1 MIKLS
6 QPQIPESAIEKVGD
20 ILRSGQLVHGEECN
34 LFEQEL
40 AEFLGAKHALVVS
53 NGTAAL
59 HLALLAL
66 NIGPG
71 DAVIVPDF
79 TFTATANVVEII
91 GAKAII
97 VDVDKV
103 SYNLDPEKLQACIEG
118 WQGPETLKAIMPVL
132 EFGNPTHLNAYKEI
146 AQQHGLFMIE
156 DAACALGASEQGT
169 MVGTAGEFGCF
180 SFHPRKTLT
189 TGEGGA
195 LVTNDTALYNKAALL
210 RSHGMQRTEKGLE
223 FKCAGLNYRLTNFQ
237 GAIGRAILPE
247 LNDWIVK
254 RHELANQYT
263 ELLAPLVQAG
273 KLTLPTIVEGHSVQ
287 TYMTVLA
294 DSYNRSDVILELR
307 GKQVESN
314 LGAQSMSSLG
324 LFNHEYNTE
333 QQYPEGARLYTH
345 GLALPLHEG
354 MSTRDVNT
362 VVSELT
368 RVINNALLQSPIS
381 YK

>member
-6 QPQIPESAIEKVGD
+6 QPQIPEPAIEKVAE
-20 ILRSGQLVHGEECN
+20 ILRGGQLVHGDECN

-40 AEFLGAKHALVVS
+40 AEFLGVKHALVVS

-79 TFTATANVVEII
+79 TFTATANIVEMV

-97 VDVDKV
+97 VDVDKT
-103 SYNLDPEKLQACIEG
+103 SYNLDPQKLQECINN
-118 WQGPETLKAIMPVL
+118 WQGSETLKAIMPVL
-132 EFGNPTHLNAYKEI
+132 EFGNPTHLKAYSDI
-146 AQQHGLFMIE
+146 AKQYGLFMIE
-156 DAACALGASEQGT
+156 DAACALGASEQDI
-169 MVGTAGEFGCF
+169 MVGTAAEFGCF

-195 LVTNDTALYNKAALL
+195 VVTNDTELYNKAALL
-210 RSHGMQRTEKGLE
+210 RSHGMQRTESGMV
-223 FKCAGLNYRLTNFQ
+223 FKCVGLNYRLTNFQ

-247 LNDWIVK
+247 MNKWIAK
-254 RHELANQYT
+254 RRELAIQYKQ
-263 ELLAPLVQAG
+263 LLATLVADG
-273 KLTLPTIVEGHSVQ
+273 CITIPSIVEGHSVQ
-287 TYMTVLA
+287 TYMIVLA
-294 DSYNRSDVILELR
+294 DNYERGEVIDALR
-307 GKQVESN
+307 VRGVESN

-324 LFNHEYNTE
+324 LFDHDFNTA
-333 QQYPEGARLYTH
+333 QKYPEGIRLYRH

-354 MSTRDVNT
+354 MSKNDVIY
-362 VVSELT
+362 VVRALSEVLSD
-368 RVINNALLQSPIS
+368 V
-381 YK
+381 

>member
-6 QPQIPESAIEKVGD
+6 QPHIPETAIEKVGD

-40 AEFLGAKHALVVS
+40 AEFLGVKHTLVVS
-53 NGTAAL
+53 NGTAAM

-66 NIGPG
+66 NVGPG

-79 TFTATANVVEII
+79 TFTATANIVEAV

-97 VDVDKV
+97 VDVDKT
-103 SYNLDPEKLQACIEG
+103 SYNLDPHKLQACIES
-118 WQGPETLKAIMPVL
+118 WQGPEELKAIMPVL

-146 AQQHGLFMIE
+146 AKQHGLFMIE

-169 MVGTAGEFGCF
+169 MVGTAAEFGCF

-195 LVTNDTALYNKAALL
+195 LVTNDSALHEKAMLL
-210 RSHGMQRTEKGLE
+210 RSHGMQRTGNGVE
-223 FKCAGLNYRLTNFQ
+223 FKCVGLNYRLTNFQ
-237 GAIGRAILPE
+237 GAIGRAILPQ
-247 LNDWIVK
+247 LNSWIAK
-254 RHELANQYT
+254 RRALAHQYT
-263 ELLAPLVQAG
+263 ELLAPLVAEG
-273 KLTLPTIVEGHSVQ
+273 KLTLPAIVEGHSVQ

-294 DSYNRSDVILELR
+294 DNFERIEVIEALKDR
-307 GKQVESN
+307 QVESN

-324 LFNHEYNTE
+324 LFHHPYNS
-333 QQYPEGARLYTH
+333 QQHYSNGRRLYIH

-354 MSTRDVNT
+354 MSHEDISK
-362 VVSELT
+362 VV
-368 RVINNALLQSPIS
+368 NALNEVLGHA
-381 YK
+381 

>member
-6 QPQIPESAIEKVGD
+6 QPQIPDSAIEKVGE

-34 LFEQEL
+34 LFEKEL
-40 AEFLGAKHALVVS
+40 AKFLGAKHALVVS

-79 TFTATANVVEII
+79 TFTATANIVEAV

-97 VDVDKV
+97 VDVDKT
-103 SYNLDPEKLQACIEG
+103 SYNLDPEKLQACIED
-118 WQGPETLKAIMPVL
+118 WQEPETLKAIMPVL

-169 MVGTAGEFGCF
+169 MVGTAAEFGCF

-195 LVTNDTALYNKAALL
+195 LVTNDSALYEKAALL
-210 RSHGMQRTEKGLE
+210 RSHGMQRTENGVE
-223 FKCAGLNYRLTNFQ
+223 FKCIGLNYRLTNFQ

-247 LNDWIVK
+247 LNNWIVK
-254 RHELANQYT
+254 RRELANQYT

-273 KLTLPTIVEGHSVQ
+273 ELTLPTIVEGHSVQ

-294 DSYNRSDVILELR
+294 DSYTRSNVIAQLR
-307 GKQVESN
+307 DKQVESN

-324 LFNHEYNTE
+324 LFDHSYNSQ
-333 QQYPEGARLYTH
+333 QQYPEGTRLYTH

-354 MSTRDVNT
+354 MSHEDISK
-362 VVSELT
+362 VV
-368 RVINNALLQSPIS
+368 NALNEVLGHA
-381 YK
+381 

>member
-40 AEFLGAKHALVVS
+40 AEFLGVKHALVVC

-79 TFTATANVVEII
+79 TFTATANIVEAV

-97 VDVDKV
+97 VDVDNT
-103 SYNLDPEKLQACIEG
+103 SYNLDPHKLQACIEG

-146 AQQHGLFMIE
+146 ARQHGLFMIE

-169 MVGTAGEFGCF
+169 MVGTAAEFGCF

-195 LVTNDTALYNKAALL
+195 LVTNDSALHDKAMLL
-210 RSHGMQRTEKGLE
+210 RSHGMQRTDNGVE
-223 FKCAGLNYRLTNFQ
+223 FKCVGLNYRLTNFQ

-247 LNDWIVK
+247 LNNWIAK
-254 RHELANQYT
+254 RRALAHHYT
-263 ELLAPLVQAG
+263 AQLAPLVADGQ
-273 KLTLPTIVEGHSVQ
+273 LTLPTIVEGHSVQ

-294 DSYNRSDVILELR
+294 EHFNRSDVIAQLR
-307 GKQVESN
+307 DKQVESN
-314 LGAQSMSSLG
+314 LGAQSMSALG
-324 LFNHEYNTE
+324 LFDHAYNT
-333 QQYPEGARLYTH
+333 QQRYAAGERLYTH

-354 MSTRDVNT
+354 MCD
-362 VVSELT
+362 EDIT
-368 RVINNALLQSPIS
+368 RVVNALTEVLGHAG
-381 YK
+381 

>member
-6 QPQIPESAIEKVGD
+6 QPQIPEFAIEKVAD
-20 ILRSGQLVHGEECN
+20 ILRGGQLVHGDECN

-40 AEFLGAKHALVVS
+40 AEYLGVKHALVVS

-79 TFTATANVVEII
+79 TFTATANIVEMV

-97 VDVDKV
+97 VDVDKT
-103 SYNLDPEKLQACIEG
+103 SYNLDPQKLQACINE

-132 EFGNPTHLNAYKEI
+132 EFGNPTHLNAYRDI
-146 AQQHGLFMIE
+146 AKQHGLFMIE

-169 MVGTAGEFGCF
+169 MVGTAAEFGCF
-180 SFHPRKTLT
+180 SFHPRATLT

-195 LVTNDTALYNKAALL
+195 VVTNDTELYNKVALL
-210 RSHGMQRTEKGLE
+210 RSHGMQRTETGVV
-223 FKCAGLNYRLTNFQ
+223 FKCVGLNYRLTNFQ

-247 LNDWIVK
+247 LNQWIAK
-254 RHELANQYT
+254 RRELANQYR
-263 ELLAPLVQAG
+263 ELLAPLVEVG
-273 KLTLPTIVEGHSVQ
+273 KLTLPSIVEGHSVQ

-294 DSYNRSDVILELR
+294 DNFERSDVIEALR
-307 GKQVESN
+307 SKQVESN

-324 LFNHEYNTE
+324 LFNHKYNTE
-333 QQYPEGARLYTH
+333 QQYPEGTRLYTH

-354 MSTRDVNT
+354 MNAEDVAT
-362 VVSELT
+362 VVSALT
-368 RVINNALLQSPIS
+368 EVLEHARLEHHHHHH
-381 YK
+381 

>member
-6 QPQIPESAIEKVGD
+6 QPQIPESAIEKVAD

-34 LFEQEL
+34 LFEHEL
-40 AEFLGAKHALVVS
+40 AEFLGVKHALVVS

-79 TFTATANVVEII
+79 TFTATANIVEMV

-97 VDVDKV
+97 VDVDKT
-103 SYNLDPEKLQACIEG
+103 SYNLDPQKLQECINN

-132 EFGNPTHLNAYKEI
+132 EFGNPTHLKAYRDI
-146 AQQHGLFMIE
+146 AQQHGMFMIE

-169 MVGTAGEFGCF
+169 MVGTAAEFGCF

-195 LVTNDTALYNKAALL
+195 VVTNDTELYNKVALL
-210 RSHGMQRTEKGLE
+210 RSHGMQRTESGTV
-223 FKCAGLNYRLTNFQ
+223 FKCVGLNYRLTNFQ

-247 LNDWIVK
+247 LNKWIAK
-254 RHELANQYT
+254 RRELATQYT
-263 ELLAPLVQAG
+263 QLLAPLVADG
-273 KLTLPTIVEGHSVQ
+273 CLTLPNIVEGHSVQ
-287 TYMTVLA
+287 TYMIVLA
-294 DSYNRSDVILELR
+294 DNFERGEVIEALR
-307 GKQVESN
+307 GRLVESN

-324 LFNHEYNTE
+324 LFNHESNTA
-333 QQYPEGARLYTH
+333 QSYPEGIRLYTH

-354 MSTRDVNT
+354 MTQEDVHIVCNC
-362 VVSELT
+362 
-368 RVINNALLQSPIS
+368 LQVFL
-381 YK
+381 KEK